1 MNTRYRFSLPVCAL
15 FAAVFSFSAVPSGHA
30 GVSDPLDVQV
40 SNINSGG
47 SYFAFVHLTDLHIG
61 EGSADYG
68 TPGYEDAPPAVMSA
82 FLPSCCASRST
93 GSTRTSMPATSISS
107 S

>member
-61 EGSADYG
+61 EGS
-68 TPGYEDAPPAVMSA
+68 
-82 FLPSCCASRST
+82 
-93 GSTRTSMPATSISS
+93 
-107 S
+107 